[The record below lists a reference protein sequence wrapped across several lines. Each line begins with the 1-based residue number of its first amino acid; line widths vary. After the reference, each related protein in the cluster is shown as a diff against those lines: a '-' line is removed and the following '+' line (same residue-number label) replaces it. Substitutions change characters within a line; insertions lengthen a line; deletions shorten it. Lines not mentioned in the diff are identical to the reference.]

1 MDYYNLTNKEE
12 IKKMSN
18 LKQVDMNP
26 GEIVDFL
33 KKETRLKDIY
43 KKILYQRIIERTA
56 GDRGITVTPEE
67 IQAESDRFRTEKQ
80 LEKASDTLA
89 WLEDSMISP
98 EEWEAG
104 IRDRL
109 LAKKLSKALFEN
121 EVEKSF
127 IENRVDFERILLY
140 QIIVPYEKVARELF
154 YQIEEQE
161 ISFYEAARLYDID
174 ERRRLK
180 CGYEGKILRST
191 LKPDIAAIIFR
202 SNVGEVTGPIQSEQ
216 GYHLFLV
223 EEFIPAELTPE
234 RRQSMNTK
242 LFKQWLEKEVIYFIH
257 NQAEKSEPTK
267 NDGS

>member
-1 MDYYNLTNKEE
+1 
-12 IKKMSN
+12 MSN
-18 LKQVDMNP
+18 FKKIEINP
-26 GEIVDFL
+26 VEVVDFL
-33 KKETRLKDIY
+33 KKETSLKETY
-43 KKILYQRIIERTA
+43 KKILYQRIIDRTA
-56 GDRGITVTPEE
+56 RERGITVTPEE
-67 IQAESDRFRTEKQ
+67 IQAESDRFRTETR
-80 LEKASDTLA
+80 LEKAADTLA
-89 WLEDSMISP
+89 WLEDRMISP

-109 LAKKLSKALFEN
+109 LAKKLSQALFEK
-121 EVEKSF
+121 EAEKSF
-127 IENRVDFERILLY
+127 MENRVDFERILLY

-174 ERRRLK
+174 ERRRLR

-191 LKPDIAAIIFR
+191 LKPDIAAIVFR
-202 SNVGEVTGPIQSEQ
+202 ANVGEVTGPIQSEQ

-234 RRQSMNTK
+234 RRQSLSSK

-257 NQAEKSEPTK
+257 NEAEKTEPTQVEV
-267 NDGS
+267 S

>member
-1 MDYYNLTNKEE
+1 MNNLEQIN
-12 IKKMSN
+12 IKP
-18 LKQVDMNP
+18 V
-26 GEIVDFL
+26 EVITFL
-33 KKETRLKDIY
+33 KKEISLKDTY
-43 KKILYQRIIERTA
+43 HKILYQRIIERTA
-56 GDRGITVTPEE
+56 GERGITVTPEE
-67 IQAESDRFRTEKQ
+67 IQAESDRIRAENR
-80 LEKASDTLA
+80 LEKAADTLA

-109 LAKKLSKALFEN
+109 LAKKLSQALFEK

-180 CGYEGKILRST
+180 CGYEGKILRSM
-191 LKPDIAAIIFR
+191 LKPDIAAIVFR
-202 SNVGEVTGPIQSEQ
+202 GNVGEITGPIPSEQ

-234 RRQSMNTK
+234 RRQTLIGK

-257 NQAEKSEPTK
+257 NQAEKAELTQS
-267 NDGS
+267 DVS

>member
-1 MDYYNLTNKEE
+1 
-12 IKKMSN
+12 MSN
-18 LKQVDMNP
+18 FKDVGISP
-26 GEIVDFL
+26 FEIIDFL
-33 KKETRLKDIY
+33 KKQISIKDTY

-56 GDRGITVTPEE
+56 GERGITVTPEE
-67 IQAESDRFRTEKQ
+67 IQAESDQFRAENR
-80 LEKASDTLA
+80 LEKAADTLA
-89 WLEDSMISP
+89 WLEESMISP
-98 EEWEAG
+98 EDWEAG
-104 IRDRL
+104 ICDRL
-109 LAKKLSKALFEN
+109 LAKKLSQALFEK

-191 LKPDIAAIIFR
+191 LKPDIAAIVFR
-202 SNVGEVTGPIQSEQ
+202 GHVGEVTGPIQSEQ

-234 RRQSMNTK
+234 RRQTLISK

-257 NQAEKSEPTK
+257 NEAEKPELPKVEVS
-267 NDGS
+267 

>member
-1 MDYYNLTNKEE
+1 MNNLEQIN
-12 IKKMSN
+12 IKP
-18 LKQVDMNP
+18 V
-26 GEIVDFL
+26 EIVDCL
-33 KKETRLKDIY
+33 KKEVSLKDIY

-56 GDRGITVTPEE
+56 RERGITVTPEE
-67 IQAESDRFRTEKQ
+67 IQAESDRFRAENR
-80 LEKASDTLA
+80 LEKAADTLA

-109 LAKKLSKALFEN
+109 LAKKLSQALFEK
-121 EVEKSF
+121 EAEKSF

-174 ERRRLK
+174 ERRRLR

-191 LKPDIAAIIFR
+191 LKPDIAAIVTR
-202 SNVGEVTGPIQSEQ
+202 GNVGEVTGPIQSEQ

-234 RRQSMNTK
+234 RRQSLIAK
-242 LFKQWLEKEVIYFIH
+242 LFKEWLEKEVIYFIH
-257 NQAEKSEPTK
+257 NQGEQPDSTK
-267 NDGS
+267 NDGIIRPD